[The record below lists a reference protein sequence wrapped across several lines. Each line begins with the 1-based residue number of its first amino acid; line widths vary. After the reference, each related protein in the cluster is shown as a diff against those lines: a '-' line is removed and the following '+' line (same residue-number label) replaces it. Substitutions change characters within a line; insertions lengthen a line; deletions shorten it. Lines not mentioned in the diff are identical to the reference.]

1 MDPARPIQH
10 SNQDAFE
17 RLSFAKHLAGFLCLK
32 KDDPSI
38 VVGIEGK
45 WGDGKTS
52 CINLV
57 KEVISENT
65 PRPIIVTY
73 RPWLISTLDSMI
85 EGFFVEL
92 ASALGTQSRAQ
103 NAKAAAH
110 RVLQFG
116 KMLAPIKLIP
126 GVEPWGSIVEKVL
139 SAVGGSAKAGAE
151 LSDLSLQAKK
161 IDLQKSL
168 QRINRPI
175 VVIID
180 DADRLPPEHVR
191 IVFQM
196 LKAVCDFDRVSYL
209 VAYDPKPIKKAL
221 SYGEVYEGERYLE
234 KIVQVSYPLPRLSF
248 THMKDYVQTNV
259 QALAEQYDVN
269 LKGVEGELFDLVLN
283 KTDIVRV
290 FETPR
295 DVIRLCN
302 RLRLSASNTRN
313 EVSFSDL
320 VAFETLELK
329 FQELSQIIR
338 SEPDRFVATLGVD
351 EEFVSKDS
359 LVAFHIA
366 FAKEEEE
373 KTAPIDVLFQR
384 VSYDERK
391 SDAAKSILLFLFP
404 RLGGEG
410 YPERDIPESINRV
423 KNRDAFLKLLHCGV
437 TSFTY
442 SSKQAQRFCMVP
454 EERPHILAEYRDAN
468 DLYNWIGY
476 LANVVENSEIEDAIG
491 LCDLLLDI
499 MQGADTRQP
508 FKSMARDIGRFLYQT
523 IKTRKDH
530 AQRIEMLD
538 RLVSSR
544 RSLSVS
550 ESTLLQLLNDYGI
563 WKKGKYIADLEA
575 EKSDAS
581 WNEPSVFSYE
591 ELYSAKDRWLESMR
605 DVAGSGNILK
615 SQKDILSIL
624 HRWGQLNNN
633 DYSEPQAYVI
643 KQSTDNEWLQE
654 YLRLFHVETNAKDML
669 PFISDDSFDDF
680 IERVTELSA
689 RDEHAG
695 TIAGFL
701 CQIKEA
707 KDKEKHP
714 TSA

>member
-1 MDPARPIQH
+1 MDAARPIRQ

-45 WGDGKTS
+45 WGEGKTS

-57 KEVISENT
+57 KEVLLENN
-65 PRPIIVTY
+65 PRPIIVMY
-73 RPWLISTLDSMI
+73 KPWLISTLDSII

-92 ASALGTQSRAQ
+92 ASTLGTQSRAQ

-116 KMLAPIKLIP
+116 RMLAPIKLIP

-139 SAVGGSAKAGAE
+139 SAVSGSAKAGAE

-168 QRINRPI
+168 QRIKRPI

-180 DADRLPPEHVR
+180 DVDRLPPEHVR

-196 LKAVCDFDRVSYL
+196 LKAVCDFDSVSYL

-221 SYGEVYEGERYLE
+221 SYSEVYDGEKYLE

-269 LKGVEGELFDLVLN
+269 LKGVEAELFDLVLN

-290 FETPR
+290 LETPR

-302 RLRLSASNTRN
+302 RLRLSASNTGN

-329 FQELSQIIR
+329 FPELSQIIR
-338 SEPDRFVATLGVD
+338 SEPDHFVATLGVD

-359 LVAFHIA
+359 LIAFYMA
-366 FAKEEEE
+366 FAKEEKE
-373 KTAPIDVLFQR
+373 KKAPIDVLFQR
-384 VSYDERK
+384 IKYDERK
-391 SDAAKSILLFLFP
+391 SDSAKSILLFLFP
-404 RLGGEG
+404 RLGGKD
-410 YPERDIPESINRV
+410 YPDRDIPKSINRV

-442 SSKQAQRFCMVP
+442 SYNQAQRFCMVP
-454 EERPHILAEYRDAN
+454 EERPQILAEYRDAN

-476 LANVVENSEIEDAIG
+476 LANVVENSEIEEAIEMG
-491 LCDLLLDI
+491 SSLLL
-499 MQGADTRQP
+499 T
-508 FKSMARDIGRFLYQT
+508 
-523 IKTRKDH
+523 H
-530 AQRIEMLD
+530 
-538 RLVSSR
+538 
-544 RSLSVS
+544 
-550 ESTLLQLLNDYGI
+550 
-563 WKKGKYIADLEA
+563 
-575 EKSDAS
+575 
-581 WNEPSVFSYE
+581 
-591 ELYSAKDRWLESMR
+591 
-605 DVAGSGNILK
+605 GS
-615 SQKDILSIL
+615 
-624 HRWGQLNNN
+624 
-633 DYSEPQAYVI
+633 
-643 KQSTDNEWLQE
+643 
-654 YLRLFHVETNAKDML
+654 
-669 PFISDDSFDDF
+669 
-680 IERVTELSA
+680 
-689 RDEHAG
+689 
-695 TIAGFL
+695 
-701 CQIKEA
+701 
-707 KDKEKHP
+707 
-714 TSA
+714 